1 MFRKTMIA
9 LFAVASVSMLA
20 PDLAWARGGGGHG
33 GGGGGGGGGGRGGSF
48 GGGFSG
54 ARAGGVGGASFGAA
68 RIGGSAFQGGVSN
81 SFARSTAIGPAGVQG
96 NRFAAVQGNR
106 FAGRG
111 FRHDHDGFRHHGRR
125 FFVGGF
131 YGPDYYDD
139 YYDYPYYTADDS
151 YYDNGGCYVVQ
162 RRVHT
167 RYGWRL
173 RPVQVCG

>member
-20 PDLAWARGGGGHG
+20 PDLAAARGGGH
-33 GGGGGGGGGGRGGSF
+33 GGGGGGGRGGSF
-48 GGGFSG
+48 GGSFSG
-54 ARAGGVGGASFGAA
+54 ARGGGIGGASFGAA
-68 RIGGSAFQGGVSN
+68 RIGGSAFQGAGVSN

-96 NRFAAVQGNR
+96 NRFATVQGNR
-106 FAGRG
+106 FAGSG
-111 FRHDHDGFRHHGRR
+111 FRHGHDGFRHHHGRN
-125 FFVGGF
+125 FFVGGYF
-131 YGPDYYDD
+131 GPGYYDD
-139 YYDYPYYTADDS
+139 YYDYPYYVADDS

-167 RYGWRL
+167 RYGWLL

>member
-1 MFRKTMIA
+1 MFRITMIA

-20 PDLAWARGGGGHG
+20 PDLAWARGGGHG

-48 GGGFSG
+48 GGSFSG
-54 ARAGGVGGASFGAA
+54 ARAGGSGGASFGAA

-106 FAGRG
+106 FAANG
-111 FRHDHDGFRHHGRR
+111 FRHDGFRHHHGRR

-131 YGPDYYDD
+131 VGPGYYDD

-173 RPVQVCG
+173 RPIQVCG